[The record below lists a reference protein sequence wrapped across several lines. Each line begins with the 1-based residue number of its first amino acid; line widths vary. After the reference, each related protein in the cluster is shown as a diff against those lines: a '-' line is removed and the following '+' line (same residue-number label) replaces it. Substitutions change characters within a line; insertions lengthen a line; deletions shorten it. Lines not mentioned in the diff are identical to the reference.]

1 MKNRLFLLFTRFFL
15 YFCDVMKIQNKRLFA
30 SILFVLISF
39 VCMAQIPPPPGA
51 PPPPGLPID
60 GGLLLGAGF
69 AIFYGVRKIL
79 GKK

>member
-1 MKNRLFLLFTRFFL
+1 MT
-15 YFCDVMKIQNKRLFA
+15 IQNKRIFA

-39 VCMAQIPPPPGA
+39 VCVAQGQLPPPGLP

-60 GGLLLGAGF
+60 GGVIFGVVV

-79 GKK
+79 VFRKLK